1 MRVGLIA
8 DVHANLPALQATL
21 DHLERQRVDAVL
33 SAGDLVGYGPHPNA
47 CVETLVERGI
57 PSVAGNHDLMA
68 VGSLTDER
76 CVPLAR
82 QSQRWT
88 RDVLSAPV
96 RDHLTGLP
104 RTLEHGPLLIAHGSV
119 DDPEEYVRTE
129 TQAAQQL
136 DALERRAPDGRVLVL
151 GHTHLAW
158 FYSRPTGGRD
168 TRLRRTMTVPERALI
183 NPGSVGQSR
192 QLERAPRAR
201 CAVVD
206 LDAGRVWFHAVAY
219 DWARTRA
226 DLARIGI
233 GPRAVH
239 APPTTAGLY
248 RAARRRVEDRTGLR
262 LPRRRRGRR

>member
-1 MRVGLIA
+1 VRVGLIA

-33 SAGDLVGYGPHPNA
+33 SAGDLVGYGPHPEA
-47 CVETLVERGI
+47 CVETLVEREI

-68 VGSLTDER
+68 IGSLSDER

-88 RDVLSAPV
+88 RNVLSAPV
-96 RDHLTGLP
+96 RDYLAGLP
-104 RTLEHGPLLIAHGSV
+104 RTLEYGPLLVAHGSV

-129 TQAAQQL
+129 TQAAHQL
-136 DALERRAPDGRVLVL
+136 DVLGRRAPHRRVLVL

-158 FYSRPTGGRD
+158 YYSRRTGGRD
-168 TRLRRTMTVPERALI
+168 TRLRRSVAVADRALI

-201 CAVVD
+201 SAVVD
-206 LDAGRVWFHAVAY
+206 LDAGRVWFQAVAY
-219 DWARTRA
+219 DWTRTRA
-226 DLARIGI
+226 DLARIGV
-233 GPRAVH
+233 GPRALH
-239 APPTTAGLY
+239 APPTAIGLY

-262 LPRRRRGRR
+262 LPRRRPARR